1 MRFVSIL
8 RIGWWIAVLVLV
20 IYAGVTAAAAY
31 FRAVEAVESAVDA
44 ATRWQKTQRAAA
56 ELPPDQTAA
65 VRDEIVA
72 NVRRQGLPL
81 DPAKVRISQSGRTV
95 SVEIRWA
102 QPIFTTF
109 GETVLAVPLAVSRN
123 VEIK

>member
-8 RIGWWIAVLVLV
+8 RIGWWIGVLVLV

-56 ELPPDQTAA
+56 ELPPDHTVA
-65 VRDEIVA
+65 VRDDIA
-72 NVRRQGLPL
+72 LNLRRQGIPL
-81 DPAKVRISQSGRTV
+81 DPAKLRVSQSGRTV
-95 SVEIRWA
+95 SVELRWA
-102 QPIFTTF
+102 EPIFTAS

-123 VEIK
+123 IEIK